1 MEWTRPAAASASRTA
16 RMASVLPCFA
26 ACLIAGTS
34 WLVPGA
40 PPAAAQAAGSGAS
53 AALTVSDIMT
63 GAQFRTHVPGDLRWL
78 ETPGPAA
85 YSALEPSSDSSGTDI
100 VRYDAASGAR
110 SVLVTA
116 HQLTPS
122 GAAKPLAVADYSW
135 SADGKRLLIFTNT
148 ARVWRDNTRGDYW
161 LFDRTSG
168 VLAKLGGSDAKPS
181 TLMFAKFSPDGGRIA
196 YVRDNDLYV
205 EDAAAL
211 ASGHPAPPVRLT
223 ADGSHTTINGTS
235 DWVYEEELHIRDCFR
250 WSPDGKYIAYWQF
263 DVSGVRDFDL
273 IDDTDS
279 LYSFVVPVQY
289 PKAGTTNSAVRGGIV
304 ASTGGP
310 TTWIQLPGDPRNNYL
325 ARLDWADNSSELVLQ
340 RLNRLQD
347 TDAVMIANAQTGAA
361 HTVLA
366 EHDSAWVDVVND
378 LTWLHGGT
386 EFLWESERDGW
397 RHLYRVSRDGS
408 RVTLITSGA
417 YDVLGVQRIVES
429 PAKSGNGWV
438 YFTASPDNATR
449 RELYRVRLDGKGT
462 AERVTP
468 ANEAGTNMYTI
479 SSDGQWAQH
488 GYSAI
493 DKPWT
498 FDIVK
503 LPSHA
508 VVRTT
513 ETNAALQAAVAPL
526 VAGRPIEFFK
536 ADIGN
541 GVNLDGY
548 MIKPRDFDPAKRYPM
563 LVFVYGE
570 VAAQTVLD
578 RWGDRQQ
585 LWFRWLADHGYVVAS
600 IDNRGTPAPKGRAW
614 RKIVYGA
621 VGELSSADQAAAVR
635 TLTRTRSYLD
645 STRVGIW
652 GWSGGGSN
660 TLNCMFRYPD
670 VFSVGMAVAP
680 VPDERLY
687 DTIYEERY
695 MGLPQDNVDGYRRG
709 SPISFADGL
718 RGHLLIVHG
727 SGDDNVHYQGTERL
741 VNRLVAL
748 GKPFDLMVYP
758 NRTHAIREGP
768 GTTVHLYSLLT
779 RYLTEHLPA
788 GGRLGAS
795 AVSGQ

>member
-1 MEWTRPAAASASRTA
+1 MVGTFRLTAAASRIVRAV
-16 RMASVLPCFA
+16 SVLGLLLDA
-26 ACLIAGTS
+26 
-34 WLVPGA
+34 PGVSS
-40 PPAAAQAAGSGAS
+40 QAVGSGGS
-53 AALTVSDIMT
+53 GSPALTVSEIMT
-63 GAQFRTHVPGDLRWL
+63 GAEFRVRVPGDLRWL
-78 ETPGPAA
+78 GTPGPAA
-85 YSALEPSSDSSGTDI
+85 YYSAVEPSSDSSGSDI
-100 VRYDAASGAR
+100 VRYDAATGAR

-116 HQLTPS
+116 HQLTPP
-122 GAAKPLAVADYSW
+122 GGTKGLAIADYAW
-135 SADGKRLLIFTNT
+135 SPDSKRLLIFTNT

-161 LFDRTSG
+161 VFDRTSG
-168 VLAKLGGSDAKPS
+168 ALTKLGGPDAAPS

-205 EDAAAL
+205 EDAGAL

-223 ADGSHTTINGTS
+223 TDGSRTTINGTS

-250 WSPDGKYIAYWQF
+250 WSPDGKRIAYWQF

-310 TTWIQLPGDPRNNYL
+310 TTWIQLAGDPRNNYL
-325 ARLDWADNSSELVLQ
+325 ARLDWANNSSELVLQ

-347 TDAVMIANAQTGAA
+347 TDAVMIADAQTGAA
-361 HTVLA
+361 HTVLT

-386 EFLWESERDGW
+386 EFLWVSERDGW
-397 RHLYRVSRDGS
+397 RHVYRVSRDGS
-408 RVTLITSGA
+408 HVTLITPGA
-417 YDVLGVQRIVES
+417 FDVLNIQRIVES
-429 PAKSGNGWV
+429 PANSGNGWV
-438 YFTASPDNATR
+438 YYMASPDNATR
-449 RELYRVRLDGKGT
+449 RALYRMRLDGKGA

-468 ANEAGTNMYTI
+468 ASEPGTHTYTI
-479 SSDGQWAQH
+479 SNDGLWAQH

-493 DKPWT
+493 DKPWSY
-498 FDIVK
+498 DIVK
-503 LPSHA
+503 LPSHT

-513 ETNAALQAAVAPL
+513 EANTALQTAVAPL
-526 VAGRPIEFFK
+526 VSGRTTEFFK

-541 GVNLDGY
+541 GVTLDGY
-548 MIKPRDFDPAKRYPM
+548 MIKPRDFDATKRYPM

-570 VAAQTVLD
+570 VAAQTVVD

-585 LWFRWLADHGYVVAS
+585 LWFRWLADHGYVVVS
-600 IDNRGTPAPKGRAW
+600 MDNRGTPAPKGRAW
-614 RKIVYGA
+614 RKIVYGT
-621 VGELSSADQAAAVR
+621 VGEMSSADQAAAVR
-635 TLTRTRSYLD
+635 NLTRTRSYLD
-645 STRVGIW
+645 SARVGIW

-687 DTIYEERY
+687 DSIYEERY

-709 SPISFADGL
+709 SPINFAEGL

-741 VNRLVAL
+741 VNKLVAL
-748 GKPFDLMVYP
+748 DKPFDLMVYP

-779 RYLTEHLPA
+779 RYLTDHLPA
-788 GGRLGAS
+788 GGE
-795 AVSGQ
+795 

>member
-1 MEWTRPAAASASRTA
+1 MAARPAIGQSA
-16 RMASVLPCFA
+16 P
-26 ACLIAGTS
+26 AG
-34 WLVPGA
+34 GA
-40 PPAAAQAAGSGAS
+40 G
-53 AALTVSDIMT
+53 AALNVAEIMT
-63 GAQFRTHVPGDLRWL
+63 GSEFRTRLPGELRWL
-78 ETPGPAA
+78 TTPGAAA
-85 YSALEPSSDSSGTDI
+85 YTALEPAGDSTGTDI

-110 SVLVTA
+110 SILIAA
-116 HQLTPS
+116 HQLTPP
-122 GAAKPLAVADYSW
+122 GAKKSLSIADYSW
-135 SADGKRLLIFTNT
+135 SEDGKRLLIFTNT

-161 LFDRTSG
+161 VFDRTSG
-168 VLAKLGGSDAKPS
+168 VLAKLGGPDAQPS
-181 TLMFAKFSPDGGRIA
+181 TLMFAKFSPDGGRVA
-196 YVRDNDLYV
+196 YVHQNDLYV
-205 EDAAAL
+205 EDVTGLTSGHAAA
-211 ASGHPAPPVRLT
+211 APVRLT
-223 ADGSHTTINGTS
+223 TDGSRTTINGTS

-250 WSPDGKYIAYWQF
+250 WSPDGKRIAYWQF

-289 PKAGTTNSAVRGGIV
+289 PKAGTTNSAVRAGIV

-310 TTWIQLPGDPRNNYL
+310 TTWIQLSGDPRNNYI
-325 ARLDWADNSSELVLQ
+325 ARLDWAANSAELVLQ

-347 TDAVMIANAQTGAA
+347 TDAVMIADAQSGTA
-361 HTVLA
+361 HTVLT
-366 EHDSAWVDVVND
+366 ERDSAWVDVVND

-386 EFLWESERDGW
+386 EFLWVSERDGW
-397 RHLYRVSRDGS
+397 RHVYRVSRDGS
-408 RVTLITSGA
+408 HTTLLTPGA
-417 YDVLGVQRIVES
+417 YDILGVQRVVES
-429 PAKSGNGWV
+429 PANSGVGWV
-438 YFTASPDNATR
+438 YFMASPDNATR
-449 RELYRVRLDGKGT
+449 RALYRARLDGKGP

-468 ANEAGTNMYTI
+468 INQPGSHTYVI
-479 SSDGQWAQH
+479 SHDGQWAQH
-488 GYSAI
+488 GYSTA
-493 DKPWT
+493 DRVPT
-498 FDIVK
+498 FDIVR
-503 LPSHA
+503 LPAHTA
-508 VVRTT
+508 VRTT

-526 VAGRPIEFFK
+526 ISGRPTEFFK
-536 ADIGN
+536 VDVGS
-541 GVNLDGY
+541 GVTLDGY
-548 MIKPRDFDPAKRYPM
+548 MVRPRDFDPTKHYPM

-578 RWGDRQQ
+578 RWGDRQA
-585 LWFRWLADHGYVVAS
+585 LWFRWLADQGYVVVS
-600 IDNRGTPAPKGRAW
+600 MDNRGTPAPKGRAW
-614 RKIVYGA
+614 RKVVYGA

-645 STRVGIW
+645 STRVAIW

-709 SPISFADGL
+709 SPITFAEGL
-718 RGHLLIVHG
+718 RGKLLIVHG

-768 GTTVHLYSLLT
+768 GTTVHLFSLLT

-788 GGRLGAS
+788 GGRG
-795 AVSGQ
+795 